1 MIITEQNIGTDN
13 WVKVSW
19 EEFLALANEPKYEKA
34 KFYYYQGYMRVE
46 MSPVGPRHGRR
57 NSIIPY
63 VVAYF
68 AAIRN
73 IVFVEFSNTSFRKAG
88 LDEFQPDVAFYIGSD
103 LKIPDDSDSP
113 VDLNQYDPPTLVVEI
128 AASSL
133 SEDLGRKRLLYERA
147 NVREYWVVDAIDLK
161 VIAFGMGEG
170 RSGEI
175 KESQV
180 LPGLS
185 IAIVEEAVQ
194 RSREGDNGEILRWLI
209 QTFS

>member
-1 MIITEQNIGTDN
+1 MIITEENIGIDG
-13 WVKVSW
+13 WVKGSW
-19 EEFLALANEPKYEKA
+19 EEFLALANEPKYENA
-34 KFYYYQGYMRVE
+34 KFYYYQGYIRVE
-46 MSPVGPRHGRR
+46 MSPVGPRHGRQ

-103 LKIPDDSDSP
+103 LKIPDDSDSA

-194 RSREGDNGEILRWLI
+194 RSREGDNGEILRWLM